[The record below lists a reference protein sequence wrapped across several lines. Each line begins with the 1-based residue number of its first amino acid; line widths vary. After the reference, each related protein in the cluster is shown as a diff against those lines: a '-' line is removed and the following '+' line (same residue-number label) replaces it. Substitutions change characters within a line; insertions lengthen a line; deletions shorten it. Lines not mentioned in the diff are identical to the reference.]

1 MDLGANTNRCSMLL
15 SMLKDVAILRKRLCN
30 FSAACRCPSFSN
42 DEFGSRMTKHI
53 TASTSR
59 SDSLLRSTRSSSQ
72 RHSGLAVLSIRED
85 RVAKVYAIRYSRGKP
100 CCSNLNRGYGLGHK
114 TLSSAGGSINIQ
126 IKIAEHVGS
135 ERQWL
140 AGRVLA
146 YIQNAPFLA

>member
-59 SDSLLRSTRSSSQ
+59 SDSRAELLCSTRSSFK
-72 RHSGLAVLSIRED
+72 RHSGLAVLSIREN
-85 RVAKVYAIRYSRGKP
+85 RVAKIYAIRYEGS
-100 CCSNLNRGYGLGHK
+100 LIAQIL
-114 TLSSAGGSINIQ
+114 TAGTALA
-126 IKIAEHVGS
+126 IK
-135 ERQWL
+135 L
-140 AGRVLA
+140 
-146 YIQNAPFLA
+146 